1 MNETL
6 AADLNASTRKAPN
19 FQPSAALARPVPV
32 PLTPFLSPP
41 EYPWSDSERCVTN
54 ALLGLFANFRL
65 SIRIPSLAVWSKAGT
80 NVRKWLRLLRSS
92 FSSPYEVCFMEKKKS
107 KWGWRASWKK
117 DVGID
122 FWLENNILEIPT
134 PSRLL
139 WFTVS
144 TATTSTKLWAF
155 SAHSRFPPFTARASA
170 AFLVAVWPFYKGFGN
185 AVSSLCFSSQD
196 PKKKKKKY
204 WVCNSDA
211 GTLKFVISAPLS
223 CTWPVAHLQPFQSYR
238 SA

>member
-19 FQPSAALARPVPV
+19 FQPSAALVRPVPV

-80 NVRKWLRLLRSS
+80 NVRKWLRLLRLS

-117 DVGID
+117 VWASIFDLKTTFLKSPHPQDCFG
-122 FWLENNILEIPT
+122 LQSAQRQHQQSSEL
-134 PSRLL
+134 SQH
-139 WFTVS
+139 
-144 TATTSTKLWAF
+144 TADSH
-155 SAHSRFPPFTARASA
+155 HSP
-170 AFLVAVWPFYKGFGN
+170 LV
-185 AVSSLCFSSQD
+185 LRQ
-196 PKKKKKKY
+196 
-204 WVCNSDA
+204 
-211 GTLKFVISAPLS
+211 
-223 CTWPVAHLQPFQSYR
+223 R
-238 SA
+238 S